1 MDAIIDTL
9 KAESMLDPVILQTL
23 VQEHEETGQNV
34 LALIKRDNLLGD
46 EQFVRLVAAGSQI
59 EFVTLSPDDVEPMI
73 AHLVSYELANRHT
86 LIPIRRDENRLV
98 VAMATPLNLMV
109 RDQIEMKTGYRVV
122 PVAATSNAIRQAIHF
137 HFDVANVTKQ
147 AIASMRLKEDALKAD
162 AEGGN
167 LSFGEVDAEHASNDP
182 ITKLVSSII
191 RGAMDAQASD
201 IHIEP
206 QPADVR
212 VRYRIDG
219 MLRSAVTLPLSA
231 QKEVVSHIKIVS
243 NMDISEKRI
252 PQDGHLAMRHCGR
265 DYDLRI
271 SSLPAMD
278 GEKLVI
284 RILDKS
290 ANRWDLT
297 SIVSSPEDR
306 EAFHGLLRNP
316 YGMLLV
322 TGPTG
327 SGKTTTLYSLLQL
340 LNAPERNIVTVED
353 PVEYRLD
360 GITQVQIRP
369 RAGMTFASALRSIL
383 RQDPD
388 IILIGEIRDLET
400 AEIAVSSALTGHLV
414 LSTLHTNDATGA
426 ISRLVNLGI
435 PPYLVGSALLGTVA
449 QRLLRT
455 LCPKCKKPY
464 VPAVA
469 EQKRLFSHRD
479 RNRSTPFYQAQ
490 GCPDCAHSGYKGRKS
505 IYEILHVSHMLRE
518 MILENKHEDAI
529 KDLAVREGMTPL
541 SESALREVCEGQ
553 TDMAEIRRVVEVAN

>member
-1 MDAIIDTL
+1 VDAIVQTL
-9 KAESMLDPVILQTL
+9 KEEDMLEPAVLQTL
-23 VQEHEETGQNV
+23 VQEHTKTGQNL
-34 LALIKRDNLLGD
+34 LALIKRDNLLSE

-59 EFVTLSPDDVEPMI
+59 EFVNLAPDDVEPMI

-86 LIPIRRDENRLV
+86 LIPIRRHENRLV
-98 VAMATPLNLMV
+98 VAMAAPLDLMV
-109 RDQIEMKTGYRVV
+109 RDQIEIKTGYQVV
-122 PVAATSNAIRQAIHF
+122 PVAATPHAIRQAIHF

-147 AIASMRLKEDALKAD
+147 AIANMRLKEDAMKGAPD
-162 AEGGN
+162 PFCEGAE
-167 LSFGEVDAEHASNDP
+167 SEHVANDP
-182 ITKLVSSII
+182 ITKLVSSIL
-191 RGAMDAQASD
+191 RGAIDAQASD
-201 IHIEP
+201 VHIEP
-206 QPADVR
+206 QPTDVR
-212 VRYRIDG
+212 VRYRVDG
-219 MLRSAVTLPLSA
+219 MLRYAVTLPLSA

-297 SIVSSPEDR
+297 SIVSNAQDR
-306 EAFHGLLRNP
+306 EEFHRLLSNP

-340 LNAPERNIVTVED
+340 LNTPERNIVTVED

-369 RAGMTFASALRSIL
+369 QAGMTFASALRSIL

-426 ISRLVNLGI
+426 ISRLINLGI

-449 QRLLRT
+449 QRLIRT
-455 LCPKCKKPY
+455 LCPKCKKMY
-464 VPAVA
+464 VPEALEQDSRPASGPSDTA
-469 EQKRLFSHRD
+469 ES
-479 RNRSTPFYQAQ
+479 FYQAQ
-490 GCPDCAHSGYKGRKS
+490 GCPDCSHSGFKGRKS
-505 IYEILHVSHMLRE
+505 IYEILHVSHVLRE
-518 MILENKHEDAI
+518 MILENKHEDSLKERA
-529 KDLAVREGMTPL
+529 LREGMVAL
-541 SESALREVCEGQ
+541 SESALREVGAGNTNME
-553 TDMAEIRRVVEVAN
+553 EIRRVVEMAS

>member
-9 KAESMLDPVILQTL
+9 KAEGMLDPAILQAL
-23 VQEHEETGQNV
+23 VQEHEETGHNV
-34 LALIKRDNLLGD
+34 LALIKRDNLMGD
-46 EQFVRLVAAGSQI
+46 EQFVRLVAAGSHI
-59 EFVTLSPDDVEPMI
+59 EFVNLSPDDVEPMI

-86 LIPIRRDENRLV
+86 LIPMRRDENRLV

-109 RDQIEMKTGYRVV
+109 RDQIEMKTGYQVV
-122 PVAATSNAIRQAIHF
+122 PVAATPNAIRQAIHF

-147 AIASMRLKEDALKAD
+147 AIANMRLKEDAMKAD
-162 AEGGN
+162 TDGGD
-167 LSFGEVDAEHASNDP
+167 LSFGEAQSDHASDDP

-206 QPADVR
+206 QPTDVR

-243 NMDISEKRI
+243 NMDISEKRV

-297 SIVSSPEDR
+297 SIVSNVEDR

-316 YGMLLV
+316 YGMVLV

-340 LNAPERNIVTVED
+340 LNTPERNIVTVED

-400 AEIAVSSALTGHLV
+400 AEIAISSALTGHLV

-449 QRLLRT
+449 QRLIRT

-464 VPAVA
+464 VPAMA
-469 EQKRLFSHRD
+469 EQKRMFSYHE
-479 RNRSTPFYQAQ
+479 RNHPTSFCQAQ
-490 GCPDCAHSGYKGRKS
+490 GCPDCSHSGFKGRKS
-505 IYEILHVSHMLRE
+505 IYEILHVSHAVRE

-529 KDLAVREGMTPL
+529 KDLAIREGMAPL
-541 SESALREVCEGQ
+541 SKSALREVCEGH
-553 TDMAEIRRVVEVAN
+553 TDIEEIRRVVEVEN

>member
-9 KAESMLDPVILQTL
+9 KAEGMLDPAILQAL
-23 VQEHEETGQNV
+23 VQEHEETGHNV
-34 LALIKRDNLLGD
+34 LALIKRDNLMGD
-46 EQFVRLVAAGSQI
+46 EQFVRLVAAGSHI
-59 EFVTLSPDDVEPMI
+59 EFVNLSPDDVEPMI

-86 LIPIRRDENRLV
+86 LIPMRRDENRLV

-109 RDQIEMKTGYRVV
+109 RDQIEMKTGYQVV
-122 PVAATSNAIRQAIHF
+122 PVAATPNAIRQAIHF

-147 AIASMRLKEDALKAD
+147 AIANMRLKEDAMKAD
-162 AEGGN
+162 TDGGD
-167 LSFGEVDAEHASNDP
+167 LSFGEAESDHASDDP

-206 QPADVR
+206 QPTDVR

-243 NMDISEKRI
+243 NMDISEKRV

-297 SIVSSPEDR
+297 SIVSNVEDR

-316 YGMLLV
+316 YGMVLV

-340 LNAPERNIVTVED
+340 LNTPERNIVTVED

-400 AEIAVSSALTGHLV
+400 AEIAISSALTGHLV

-449 QRLLRT
+449 QRLIRT

-464 VPAVA
+464 VPAMA
-469 EQKRLFSHRD
+469 EQKRMFSYHE
-479 RNRSTPFYQAQ
+479 RNHPTSFCQAQ
-490 GCPDCAHSGYKGRKS
+490 GCPDCSHSGFKGRKS
-505 IYEILHVSHMLRE
+505 IYEILHVSHAVRE

-529 KDLAVREGMTPL
+529 KDLAIREGMAPL
-541 SESALREVCEGQ
+541 SKSALREVCEGH
-553 TDMAEIRRVVEVAN
+553 TDIEEIRRVVEVEN

>member
-9 KAESMLDPVILQTL
+9 KAEGMLDPEILQAL
-23 VQEHEETGQNV
+23 VQEHEETGHNV
-34 LALIKRDNLLGD
+34 LALIKRDNLMGD
-46 EQFVRLVAAGSQI
+46 EQFVRLVAAGSHI
-59 EFVTLSPDDVEPMI
+59 EFVNLSPDDVEPMI

-109 RDQIEMKTGYRVV
+109 RDQIEMKTGYQVV
-122 PVAATSNAIRQAIHF
+122 PVAATPNAIRQAIHF

-147 AIASMRLKEDALKAD
+147 AIANMRLKEDAMKAD
-162 AEGGN
+162 ADGGD
-167 LSFGEVDAEHASNDP
+167 LSFGEAESDHASNDP

-206 QPADVR
+206 QPTDVR

-219 MLRSAVTLPLSA
+219 MLRGAVTLPLSA

-243 NMDISEKRI
+243 NMDISEKRV

-297 SIVSSPEDR
+297 SIVSNVDDR

-316 YGMLLV
+316 YGMVLV

-340 LNAPERNIVTVED
+340 LNTPERNIVTVED

-400 AEIAVSSALTGHLV
+400 AEIAISSALTGHLV

-449 QRLLRT
+449 QRLIRT

-464 VPAVA
+464 VPDLA
-469 EQKRLFSHRD
+469 EQKCMLSYCG
-479 RNRSTPFYQAQ
+479 RNHQTPFYQAQ
-490 GCPDCAHSGYKGRKS
+490 GCPDCSHSGFKGRKS
-505 IYEILHVSHMLRE
+505 IYEILHVSHTLRE

-529 KDLAVREGMTPL
+529 KDLAIREGMAPL
-541 SESALREVCEGQ
+541 SKSALREVCEGH
-553 TDMAEIRRVVEVAN
+553 TDIEEIRRVVEVEN